1 MLVGRYEEM
10 AEEGKQEAR
19 KKRKTAT
26 EAASKIGGM
35 VKAAIGGT
43 VKAKEEGK
51 KLAYSFIV
59 CSYDEII
66 RAMDIVPVWTENYAG
81 ICGAKRDAQRFLE
94 RAESLGFSRSLC
106 TYALCGLGFD
116 QWREELGEM
125 PPDAPW
131 GGQARPDMM
140 LSSGQILC
148 DPRNKWYQACQQ
160 FMPDVPI
167 YDVGLPWPMYEDDI
181 ELSEIQDY
189 YISYIVSE
197 LRGLVEFLKEQT
209 GRKMDYDRL
218 RELVD
223 LGERTWNLIWETYE
237 LRRAVPTPMGTGD
250 AMNTM
255 VPMVFMLGTQE
266 GYDFFAEL
274 NRELKEKIA
283 KGEGVVP
290 DEKYRLLWGGGLP
303 SWFALTD
310 FNYFNSKG
318 AVFPV
323 ETTYRMIEPTYRLNI
338 PDTDDPIERLA
349 WRWLGYWTYWFDKAK
364 KRPGSEPD
372 VERLIQYIEDYRID
386 GVVMH
391 EAFSCRTWHLGL
403 IWQLNQ
409 LKKIYKPIPVL
420 VLGSKEEN
428 NLEHRELPS
437 LILESDIVDISSYS
451 EVDTRARIDA
461 FIETLESTKKSR
473 ADQQ

>member
-1 MLVGRYEEM
+1 M
-10 AEEGKQEAR
+10 AEEGKKEVR

-26 EAASKIGGM
+26 VAASKIGGM

-43 VKAKEEGK
+43 VRAKEEGK
-51 KLAYSFIV
+51 KIAYSFIV

-81 ICGAKRDAQRFLE
+81 ICGAKRDAERFLE

-148 DPRNKWYQACQQ
+148 DPRNKWYQAAQQ

-167 YDVGLPWPMYEDDI
+167 YDVGLPWPLYEDDI
-181 ELSEIQDY
+181 EVAEVQDY
-189 YISYIVSE
+189 YIEYITAE
-197 LRGLVEFLKEQT
+197 LRGLVKFLEDQT
-209 GRKMDYDRL
+209 GKKMDYDRL

-266 GYDFFAEL
+266 GYDFFLDL
-274 NRELKEKIA
+274 NKELKEKIA
-283 KGEGVVP
+283 RGEGVVP

-323 ETTYRMIEPTYRLNI
+323 ETTYRMIEPTYHLNI

-349 WRWLGYWTYWFDKAK
+349 WRWLGYWTYWYDKAR

-372 VERLIQYIEDYRID
+372 VERLIQYIEDYQID

-391 EAFSCRTWHLGL
+391 EAFSCRTFHLGL

-409 LKKIYKPIPVL
+409 LQKIYRPIPVL
-420 VLGSKEEN
+420 ILGKDGEKKEEN
-428 NLEHRELPS
+428 RELPS

-451 EVDTRARIDA
+451 EVDTRNRIDA
-461 FIETLESTKKSR
+461 FIETLESVKKQKSN
-473 ADQQ
+473 QQ